1 MSEYQITYWR
11 DIPTMVTAR
20 AGRSNSAKAQLAARF
35 MIAVDAA
42 AMRLGM
48 TGSDAYME
56 QWRKGEWQTRDGE
69 PAAVAQAVATELESE
84 YDSARLRVML
94 EAYAREGAANGIAQP
109 LVPEPLPASLET
121 NDDNPLFR
129 RLAAGEVVVGDGAM
143 GTMLQ
148 ASGLIDGGAPEL
160 WNVTQPEK
168 VKAIY
173 RGYAE
178 AGAQIIT
185 SNTFGGTSARL
196 KMHNLQARVH
206 DFNRAGA
213 QLARAV
219 ADEFGV
225 LVAGD
230 IGPSGELI
238 EPVGPLTMA
247 EAQAMFAEQIAGLV
261 DGGVDFILIETM
273 SHLNEVEA
281 AVRAAQQVAPQLPI
295 AATLSFDTNFHT
307 MMGVSPRQ
315 AVETLAAWGVR
326 VIGANCGNGP
336 AEIETVMTQ
345 MAQHRPDGV
354 FLMAQAN
361 AGLPRYAA
369 GVISYDGTPD
379 VMADYA
385 LRLRNLGVNV
395 IGACC
400 GSTPPHIA
408 AMAHALDAAK
418 DEPIAGP
425 PVAESATIESAESRA
440 DRAAARRSARRT
452 HSDA

>member
-20 AGRSNSAKAQLAARF
+20 AGRRNTAKAQLAGRF
-35 MIAVDAA
+35 LVAVDEA

-48 TGSDAYME
+48 TGSDDYME
-56 QWRKGEWQTRDGE
+56 QWRKGDWATRAGSPE
-69 PAAVAQAVATELESE
+69 EVAQAVAAEIEAE
-84 YDSARLRVML
+84 YDGARVRAIL
-94 EAYAREGAANGIAQP
+94 EFYARAGEANGVVQRATRAP
-109 LVPEPLPASLET
+109 VEATVE
-121 NDDNPLFR
+121 NPLFR
-129 RLAAGEVVVGDGAM
+129 RLAAGEVVIGDGAM

-148 ASGLIDGGAPEL
+148 ASGLTDGGAPEL
-160 WNVTQPEK
+160 WNVTQREK
-168 VKAIY
+168 VRAIY

-178 AGAQIIT
+178 AGSQFIT
-185 SNTFGGTSARL
+185 TNTFGGTSARL
-196 KMHNLQARVH
+196 KMHNLQDRVLEL
-206 DFNRAGA
+206 NRAGA

-219 ADEFGV
+219 ADEYGA

-238 EPVGPLTMA
+238 EPVGPLSMA
-247 EAQAMFAEQIAGLV
+247 DAQAMFAEQIVGLV
-261 DGGVDFILIETM
+261 AGGSDFLLIETM

-326 VIGANCGNGP
+326 VVGANCGNGP

-345 MAQHRPDGV
+345 MAQHRPEGV
-354 FLMAQAN
+354 YLMAQAN
-361 AGLPRYAA
+361 AGLPKWEA
-369 GVISYDGTPD
+369 GVINYDGTPD

-385 LRLRNLGVNV
+385 LRLRRLGVNV

-400 GSTPPHIA
+400 GSTPAHIA
-408 AMAHALDAAK
+408 AMAEALAAAK
-418 DEPIAGP
+418 DAPIAGP
-425 PVAESATIESAESRA
+425 PAAASASIESAESRA
-440 DRAAARRSARRT
+440 DRAAARRSARRART
-452 HSDA
+452 DA

>member
-11 DIPTMVTAR
+11 EIPTMVTAR
-20 AGRSNSAKAQLAARF
+20 AGRANSAKVQLDSRF
-35 MIAVDAA
+35 MVAVDAA
-42 AMRLGM
+42 AMRLGL

-56 QWRKGEWQTRDGE
+56 QWRKGPWEPSDGE
-69 PAAVAQAVATELESE
+69 PADLAATVAAELEAE
-84 YDSARLRVML
+84 YDAARLRAML
-94 EAYAREGAANGIAQP
+94 LDYAREGQAAGVAQPPTNPEPSRTAANA
-109 LVPEPLPASLET
+109 
-121 NDDNPLFR
+121 DNPLFR
-129 RLAAGEVVVGDGAM
+129 RLLAGEIVVGDGAM

-148 ASGLIDGGAPEL
+148 ASGLTDGGAPEP
-160 WNVTQPEK
+160 WNVTEAEK

-178 AGAQIIT
+178 AGSQIIT

-196 KMHNLQARVH
+196 KMHNLQDRVRE
-206 DFNRAGA
+206 FNRAGV
-213 QLARAV
+213 QLAREV

-238 EPVGPLTMA
+238 EPVGPLSLA
-247 EAQAMFAEQIAGLV
+247 EAQAMFAEQIRGLV
-261 DGGVDFILIETM
+261 EGDPDFLLIETM

-281 AVRAAQQVAPQLPI
+281 AVRAAQEVAPELPV
-295 AATLSFDTNFHT
+295 AATLSFDTNYHT

-315 AVETLAAWGVR
+315 AVETLASWGVR

-345 MAQHRPDGV
+345 MAQHRPEGV

-361 AGLPRYAA
+361 AGLPQYKA
-369 GVISYDGTPD
+369 GAISYDGTPD

-385 LRLRNLGVNV
+385 LRLRGLGINV

-400 GSTPPHIA
+400 GSTPTHIA
-408 AMAHALDAAK
+408 AMAQALATAK
-418 DEPIAGP
+418 NAPIAGP
-425 PVAESATIESAESRA
+425 PAAQSESIESAESRA
-440 DRAAARRSARRT
+440 DRAASRRAARRT
-452 HSDA
+452 RTDA

>member
-1 MSEYQITYWR
+1 MSDYQITYWR
-11 DIPTMVTAR
+11 EIPTMVSAR
-20 AGRSNSAKAQLAARF
+20 AGRTNTAKVQLSDRF
-35 MIAVDAA
+35 MVAVDAA
-42 AMRLGM
+42 AMRLSF

-56 QWRKGEWQTRDGE
+56 QWRKGEWLAREGE
-69 PAAVAQAVATELESE
+69 PADVAAAVASE
-84 YDSARLRVML
+84 IERAYDGARLRAIL
-94 EAYAREGAANGIAQP
+94 SEYASEGEAAGIAQP
-109 LVPEPLPASLET
+109 PLPTAPE
-121 NDDNPLFR
+121 DADENPLFR
-129 RLAAGEVVVGDGAM
+129 RLAAGEIVVGDGAM

-148 ASGLIDGGAPEL
+148 ASGLTDGGAPER
-160 WNVTQPEK
+160 WNVTQADV

-178 AGAQIIT
+178 AGSQIIT
-185 SNTFGGTSARL
+185 TNTFGGTSARL
-196 KMHNLQARVH
+196 KMHGLQENVRE
-206 DFNRAGA
+206 FNRAGA
-213 QLARAV
+213 QLARDV
-219 ADEFGV
+219 ADEFGA

-238 EPVGPLTMA
+238 EPVGPLSMA
-247 EAQAMFAEQIAGLV
+247 DAQAMFAEQIAGLV
-261 DGGVDFILIETM
+261 EGGVDFILIETM

-345 MAQHRPDGV
+345 MAQHRPEGV
-354 FLMAQAN
+354 YLMAQAN
-361 AGLPRYAA
+361 AGLPRYKA

-385 LRLRNLGVNV
+385 VRLRGLGINV

-400 GSTPPHIA
+400 GSTPAHIA
-408 AMAHALDAAK
+408 AMAQALTAAK
-418 DEPIAGP
+418 DQPVAGP
-425 PVAESATIESAESRA
+425 PAVQSESIESAAGRA
-440 DRAAARRSARRT
+440 ERAASRRAAR
-452 HSDA
+452 HSHTEA